1 MNDTYGND
9 NEELRACFAGGSL
22 ADPFLPTQLR
32 AAAPGL
38 LNLDADSSD
47 GELRAAAEHYAAATG
62 EAPSSV
68 LARLQDSQWE
78 LRGFADPYPDLPA
91 PVLAVTPWSE
101 DIDLLETA
109 VELEAAYPGANRDA
123 LAGML
128 RDLRWELRKAVTKES
143 AARTGDQVA
152 IRNVLDNGVGELIT
166 HATTDAEIAALVI
179 AAEAGAG
186 GPIRGLHAELIRRR
200 DAEFAEWRRQVD
212 AAKERL
218 LIDEATARF
227 AAEEF
232 GDEDTGRVFM
242 AGRQGDPVRICIP
255 DPVSGKA
262 VPVSAAGRVPRIAN
276 LHEGF
281 EEDYL
286 APGEAGCR
294 FAHRN

>member
-1 MNDTYGND
+1 MNDTTD
-9 NEELRACFAGGSL
+9 HLRACFDGGVL

-32 AAAPGL
+32 HAAPGL
-38 LNLDADSSD
+38 LNLTADSTD
-47 GELRAAAEHYAAATG
+47 AELRAAAEHYAASTG
-62 EAPSSV
+62 EDPASV

-78 LRGFADPYPDLPA
+78 LRGFTDPYPDLPA
-91 PVLAVTPWSE
+91 PVLTVTPWSE
-101 DIDLLETA
+101 DLDLWETVA
-109 VELEAAYPGANRDA
+109 ELEAAYPGVDRGV

-143 AARTGDQVA
+143 AARTGDQIAV
-152 IRNVLDNGVGELIT
+152 RSVLDNGVGELIT
-166 HATTDAEIAALVI
+166 HATTDAEIAAYVT

-200 DAEFAEWRRQVD
+200 DAEFAEWRRLVD
-212 AAKERL
+212 AAKERI
-218 LIDEATARF
+218 LIDEAKARF

-262 VPVSAAGRVPRIAN
+262 VPVSAAGPVPRIAN
-276 LHEGF
+276 LHEDF
-281 EEDYL
+281 EE
-286 APGEAGCR
+286 E
-294 FAHRN
+294 